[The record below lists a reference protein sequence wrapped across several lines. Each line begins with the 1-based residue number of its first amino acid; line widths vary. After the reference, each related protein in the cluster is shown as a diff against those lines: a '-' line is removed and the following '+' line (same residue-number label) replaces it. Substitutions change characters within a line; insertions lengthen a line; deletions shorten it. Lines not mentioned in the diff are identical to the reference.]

1 MSLLNLEIFCRSTL
15 GANSTLRIPQR
26 LAALGLQRV
35 GVVIDKTVARQAH
48 AQAVLEQWKA
58 AGLNITHQFEAR
70 TGQEPDYDYLDL
82 VATEFRS
89 KSPGAIV
96 GIGGGST
103 LDLAKGVAILMRN
116 AGPGIAY
123 RGMDLVPTPGLP
135 LVVVPTVA
143 GSGSEVSH
151 TASFIDRN
159 TQTKL
164 GINGKNVAALFAVL
178 DPVLLAACPASVTMG
193 SALDAMVH
201 ATEACTATTANAVS
215 ALFGAEAMRL
225 LFNALPAALT
235 NPADL
240 AALEDLLLA
249 STLAGLA
256 MAHAAGGP
264 ASGISYPLGV
274 HFGMAHGFAGGLL
287 LPHIVA
293 VNVGKGYTAG
303 YADMY
308 DRMQLGGSGGS
319 LTAQEKANAFKLS
332 LLGLYRQ
339 IGAPIDLLRW
349 KVGAE
354 SIQLLTD
361 LTLAQRKANLE
372 LNPVPFERQAVAHV
386 LAAAMGITGDDYAG
400 I

>member
-1 MSLLNLEIFCRSTL
+1 MSLLNLDILCRASL
-15 GANSTLRIPQR
+15 GAGSALGLPLTLS
-26 LAALGLQRV
+26 ALGLQRA
-35 GVVIDKTVARQAH
+35 GLVIDRTVAGQA
-48 AQAVLEQWKA
+48 AVQAVLEHWKA
-58 AGLNITHQFEAR
+58 AGLQLIHQFEAR
-70 TGQEPDYDYLDL
+70 TGQEPDYGYLDL
-82 VATEFRS
+82 VSTEFRG
-89 KSPGAIV
+89 KSLDVIV

-103 LDLAKGVAILMRN
+103 LDLAKGVAILMCN
-116 AGPGIAY
+116 PGPGIAY
-123 RGMDLVPTPGLP
+123 RGMDLVPTAGLP

-151 TASFIDRN
+151 TASFIDLK

-164 GINGKNVAALFAVL
+164 GINGKNVAALCVVL
-178 DPVLLAACPASVTMG
+178 DPVLLTACPASVTMG

-215 ALFGAEAMRL
+215 VLFGAEAMRL
-225 LFNALPAALT
+225 LFGALPAALT
-235 NPADL
+235 NGADL
-240 AALEDLLLA
+240 AALTDLLLA

-287 LPHIVA
+287 LPHVVA
-293 VNVGKGYTAG
+293 VNLGKGYSAG
-303 YADMY
+303 YADLY
-308 DRMQLGGSGGS
+308 DRMQLGDGGGS
-319 LTAQEKANAFKLS
+319 LSAPDKANAFKVR

-339 IGAPIDLLRW
+339 IGAPKDLLRW
-349 KVGAE
+349 KVGGE
-354 SIQLLTD
+354 SIELLTA
-361 LTLAQRKANLE
+361 LTLMQRKGNLE
-372 LNPVPFERQAVAHV
+372 LNPVPFEQQAVAHV